1 MRTIEEI
8 TAEIAKAKRMN
19 SCGKDYKRFIE
30 SSYYKG
36 LLEELELAT
45 SAAEFHDSVK
55 ATDVSA
61 VSNAHEARCLALRL
75 LEEGLGHL
83 DLTPEQLKVEFDK
96 ALFTIH
102 FKTTG
107 RKVA

>member
-8 TAEIAKAKRMN
+8 TAEITMAKRMN

-36 LLEELELAT
+36 LLEELEVAT
-45 SAAEFHDSVK
+45 SAAESNDSAK

-61 VSNAHEARCLALRL
+61 VSNTHEARVIKLLKRIEALELPELSTEDMSLALP
-75 LEEGLGHL
+75 LENDNE
-83 DLTPEQLKVEFDK
+83 
-96 ALFTIH
+96 
-102 FKTTG
+102 
-107 RKVA
+107 